1 MSNLNLIIKKSY
13 NTRMEKE
20 EKEEERK
27 SRRAVARAATHN
39 FMQVFYL
46 CFCSIFVFFCL
57 LFVYLLVLAK
67 AWYCKVFFA
76 GLEEQYE
83 RCERQSYQVTEVNL
97 KLFLADFQGL
107 CQVLTYGIF
116 PKGGEG
122 RGGHSICNFFFT
134 QKKH

>member
-1 MSNLNLIIKKSY
+1 MNLDLIYKNSH
-13 NTRMEKE
+13 NTRTEKE

-39 FMQVFYL
+39 FMQVLYL
-46 CFCSIFVFFCL
+46 CFLFFVCVFA
-57 LFVYLLVLAK
+57 LFSKSLA
-67 AWYCKVFFA
+67 CKVFFA

-107 CQVLTYGIF
+107 RQV
-116 PKGGEG
+116 
-122 RGGHSICNFFFT
+122 GHKICNFFFT
-134 QKKH
+134 QKNHYPY